1 MLPSATPNYPSY
13 ISVWALTLS
22 NTSSPMSTH
31 TQTQADAYAHTHTL
45 FHLPAVLMHCPRT
58 MCTLAKTFKSRRV
71 KHTHNG
77 HRSLFLVVVLSIF
90 SSFAF
95 IFGPFCISWRVFA
108 SIFSHFVNHSSVFF
122 MLILISFFLH
132 LFLTVLHLYVKY
144 KHPCGHFPSPSSHV
158 TLVCG
163 CCLPLVGHFCFFF
176 GCLASNTYR
185 FDLSVAR

>member
-45 FHLPAVLMHCPRT
+45 SHLPAVLMHCPRT

-71 KHTHNG
+71 KHTQNG

-108 SIFSHFVNHSSVFF
+108 SIFSRCESFQGFF
-122 MLILISFFLH
+122 MPILIFFCIY
-132 LFLTVLHLYVKY
+132 F
-144 KHPCGHFPSPSSHV
+144 
-158 TLVCG
+158 
-163 CCLPLVGHFCFFF
+163 
-176 GCLASNTYR
+176 
-185 FDLSVAR
+185 